1 MINVWIEDAPLSYAF
16 SSLPLEVLPDDDLG
30 NTLVEVFGF
39 RSIAMTQYRKMM
51 YWVPKL
57 RHANPWP
64 VVERLPDDLDGK
76 DALRLAELV
85 AARIC
90 PDPNTVFTPVLVS

>member
-1 MINVWIEDAPLSYAF
+1 M
-16 SSLPLEVLPDDDLG
+16 PDDDVG
-30 NTLVEVFGF
+30 DTIVEVFGF
-39 RSIAMTQYRKMM
+39 KSHVMTHYRRMM

-64 VVERLPDDLDGK
+64 TLERLPDDLEGEN
-76 DALRLAELV
+76 AARLAQLV

-90 PDPNTVFTPVLVS
+90 PDANTEFTTVNVSYLVTVLKARFTFR